1 LHNCNVLKT
10 QQTKFLNNL
19 KSKEMKKI
27 ILLIAIAI
35 IPFTNYAQSS
45 IFDKFEDM
53 DDVTTVVVTKE
64 AFKMLAKFKSG
75 GEEGAEY
82 FDMVKGLNSF
92 RVFTTDNSDIANQMG
107 SVVTKYL
114 KSEKMTEL
122 MRVKEKDTKVKIYVR
137 SGKDDDHVSELLMY
151 VSGIEKYNNEIKAES
166 VILSLTGDIDL
177 NKISKLTEAH
187 IPNSGI
193 KVKKQ

>member
-1 LHNCNVLKT
+1 
-10 QQTKFLNNL
+10 
-19 KSKEMKKI
+19 MKKI

-82 FDMVKGLNSF
+82 FDMIKGLNSF
-92 RVFTTDNSDIANQMG
+92 RVFTTDNSDIADQMG
-107 SVVTKYL
+107 NVVTKYL
-114 KSEKMTEL
+114 KSEKLTEL
-122 MRVKEKDTKVKIYVR
+122 MRVKEKDTKVKIYIR

>member
-1 LHNCNVLKT
+1 
-10 QQTKFLNNL
+10 
-19 KSKEMKKI
+19 MKKI
-27 ILLIAIAI
+27 IFLIAIVIFPLA
-35 IPFTNYAQSS
+35 NYAQTS
-45 IFDKFEDM
+45 IFDKFEEM
-53 DDVTTVVVTKE
+53 DDVTTVVVTQE

-92 RVFTTDNSDIANQMG
+92 KVFTTENPGIAKQMSD
-107 SVVTKYL
+107 VVFSYL
-114 KSEKMTEL
+114 KSAKLTEL
-122 MRVKEKDTKVKIYVR
+122 MRVKDKDAKVKIYVR
-137 SGKDDDHVSELLMY
+137 SGKDENHVSELLMF
-151 VSGIEKYNNEIKAES
+151 VSDMQNKANQEA

-193 KVKKQ
+193 EDKKQ

>member
-1 LHNCNVLKT
+1 
-10 QQTKFLNNL
+10 
-19 KSKEMKKI
+19 MKKI

-45 IFDKFEDM
+45 IFDKFEEM

-75 GEEGAEY
+75 GEEGSEY

-92 RVFTTDNSDIANQMG
+92 KVFTTEDANISKEM
-107 SVVTKYL
+107 SAVVSKYL
-114 KSEKMTEL
+114 KSNKLIEL
-122 MRVKEKDTKVKIYVR
+122 MRVKEKNTKVKIYIKQ
-137 SGKDDDHVSELLMY
+137 GKDDDHVSELLMY
-151 VSGIEKYNNEIKAES
+151 VSGIEKFNSEIHAES

-177 NKISKLTEAH
+177 KKISKLTEAH

-193 KVKKQ
+193 KIKTQ

>member
-1 LHNCNVLKT
+1 
-10 QQTKFLNNL
+10 
-19 KSKEMKKI
+19 MKKI

>member
-1 LHNCNVLKT
+1 
-10 QQTKFLNNL
+10 
-19 KSKEMKKI
+19 MKKI
-27 ILLIAIAI
+27 IFLIAIVIFPLA
-35 IPFTNYAQSS
+35 NYAQTSV
-45 IFDKFEDM
+45 FDKFEEM
-53 DDVTTVVVTKE
+53 DDVTTVVVTQE

-92 RVFTTDNSDIANQMG
+92 KVFTTENSGIAKQM
-107 SVVTKYL
+107 SDVVSSYL
-114 KSEKMTEL
+114 KSAKLTEL
-122 MRVKEKDTKVKIYVR
+122 MRVKDKDAKVKIYVR
-137 SGKDDDHVSELLMY
+137 NGKDDNHVSELLMF
-151 VSGIEKYNNEIKAES
+151 VSGIEKFNDKIKAES

-193 KVKKQ
+193 K

>member
-1 LHNCNVLKT
+1 
-10 QQTKFLNNL
+10 
-19 KSKEMKKI
+19 MKKI

-45 IFDKFEDM
+45 IFDKFEEM

-82 FDMVKGLNSF
+82 FDMIKGLNSF
-92 RVFTTDNSDIANQMG
+92 RVFTTDNSDIADQMG
-107 SVVTKYL
+107 NVVTKYL
-114 KSEKMTEL
+114 KSEKLTEL